1 MFFSLLCLFR
11 LISSP
16 PLRGE
21 GLCPIG
27 LPVAV
32 RRTNPGGV
40 SCSFSIL
47 KTRACDK
54 ISAKMAE
61 LFAHVK
67 KKLYLCRRFFTANR
81 YE

>member
-40 SCSFSIL
+40 LLFFNSQN
-47 KTRACDK
+47 AC
-54 ISAKMAE
+54 
-61 LFAHVK
+61 L
-67 KKLYLCRRFFTANR
+67 
-81 YE
+81 